1 VAYLLAHCPKVLG
14 IFQDILEEGLYFSDA
29 PYLAPFVLLL
39 IGDRVSDELR
49 L

>member
-1 VAYLLAHCPKVLG
+1 VAYLLAHCPKVFGVLE
-14 IFQDILEEGLYFSDA
+14 DILEEGLYFSDA

-39 IGDRVSDELR
+39 ISYRVSDKLR